1 MLSVSRETFQ
11 YYGGMCL
18 NLKNKLKKIFITGL
32 AIIIPVGLTLYIL
45 IFLIDMMDNLLKI
58 IPLRYQP
65 EVLLGFRIP
74 GLGVIVT
81 IILIFVCGLVAKSYL
96 GYRIVRS
103 GESLVDKIPFV
114 RSIYQSIKQVSDSM
128 FTDRRSGFKKVV
140 LVEFPRKG
148 IYAVGFVTG
157 KPGPE
162 IQSKVGQACI
172 SVFLPTTPNPTSG
185 YLVILPEDELIQVDI
200 SVEEALTY
208 IISVGIVTTSE
219 RLKKRVAVLV
229 ENREMK

>member
-1 MLSVSRETFQ
+1 V
-11 YYGGMCL
+11 
-18 NLKNKLKKIFITGL
+18 KNKLKKIFITGL

-45 IFLIDMMDNLLKI
+45 TFLIDMMDNLLKI
-58 IPLRYQP
+58 IPFRYQP
-65 EVLLGFRIP
+65 ETLLGFRIP

-81 IILIFVCGLVAKSYL
+81 VVLIFVCGLVAKSYL
-96 GYRIVRS
+96 GYKIVSS

-128 FTDRRSGFKKVV
+128 FADRRSGFKKVV

-148 IYAVGFVTG
+148 IYTVGFVTG

-162 IQSKVGQACI
+162 IQSKVGQTCI

-185 YLVILPEDELIQVDI
+185 YLVIIPEDDLLQVDMT
-200 SVEEALTY
+200 VEEALTY
-208 IISVGIVTTSE
+208 IISVGIVTASD
-219 RLKKRVAVLV
+219 RLKRRETLLV
-229 ENREMK
+229 ENRDIK